1 MNRPDVVVA
10 VDGSLYR
17 FHPHF
22 HDLMV
27 EKITDLV
34 NPGIKVL
41 QYVFLIFDTLR
52 GFTIKVIPP
61 KYNPKNKSRT
71 GKYVFP
77 LFNTVSFT
85 FKIIFVRSMA
95 Y

>member
-61 KYNPKNKSRT
+61 KYPPQKKSRT
-71 GKYVFP
+71 SKYVFP
-77 LFNTVSFT
+77 LFNTVSLT
-85 FKIIFVRSMA
+85 FIFLRSMA